1 MMPKILSELQILT
14 PLIINSRDPQISGMG
29 KSAMI
34 SRQQPAVLFTK
45 KKNMRSVTF
54 SYISVPKDQ
63 TGFLNV

>member
-34 SRQQPAVLFTK
+34 SRQQPAALFT